1 MWRRPGDLA
10 EARLACAPSPA
21 ALELEDGAAVLKAAF
36 TVVPFARGPLPA
48 PVYGAGV
55 TPAARAAFDLFLD
68 RDGTAGDLRVLRGMP
83 DDFLVFARCAGAR
96 WTVGACTVQPTTLT
110 VRVED
115 VWRGLSVCAGAY
127 RIDVLRDP
135 HAKDNALDAVVH
147 ETLDDV
153 APDAR
158 IFIDL
163 ARGGGFI
170 LRAEPLEGTTI

>member
-1 MWRRPGDLA
+1 MRGRALG
-10 EARLACAPSPA
+10 RGRVHGPA
-21 ALELEDGAAVLKAAF
+21 HHAHG
-36 TVVPFARGPLPA
+36 ARG
-48 PVYGAGV
+48 G
-55 TPAARAAFDLFLD
+55 R
-68 RDGTAGDLRVLRGMP
+68 
-83 DDFLVFARCAGAR
+83 ARCAGAR